1 MEQNYKIKNGEIT
14 FDEMRIVISDNAR
27 RDIRILLFS
36 SGIWVFYGSM
46 SVLRYLKT
54 SDQFLLWSG
63 LLIGIAHFVILILT
77 LRRTSKSQIENG
89 EVQSIVLKQR
99 LGNAF
104 LDIKLKN
111 GKLRRVTLVG
121 KVSQEIKNRIKSFN

>member
-14 FDEMRIVISDNAR
+14 FDEKRIVISDNAK

-36 SGIWVFYGSM
+36 SGIWVFYGAM
-46 SVLRYLKT
+46 SVLRFLKT

-121 KVSQEIKNRIKSFN
+121 KVSQEIKNRVKSYN

>member
-14 FDEMRIVISDNAR
+14 FDEKRIVISDNAK

-36 SGIWVFYGSM
+36 SGIWVFYGAM
-46 SVLRYLKT
+46 SVLRFLKT

-111 GKLRRVTLVG
+111 GKLRRVTLIG
-121 KVSQEIKNRIKSFN
+121 KVPPEIKNIIKSFN

>member
-14 FDEMRIVISDNAR
+14 FDEKRIVISDNAK

-36 SGIWVFYGSM
+36 SGIWVFYGAM
-46 SVLRYLKT
+46 SVLRFLKT

-89 EVQSIVLKQR
+89 DVHSIVLKQR

>member
-14 FDEMRIVISDNAR
+14 FDETRIVISDNAR

-77 LRRTSKSQIENG
+77 LRRTSKSQLENG
-89 EVQSIVLKQR
+89 EVHSIVLKQR

-121 KVSQEIKNRIKSFN
+121 KVSQEIKNRIKSYH

>member
-14 FDEMRIVISDNAR
+14 FDEKRIVISDNAK

-121 KVSQEIKNRIKSFN
+121 KVPPEIKNIIKSYN